1 MAFIEKGKKG
11 FQRAPKGQKKDRR
24 VVFYLNVKEMERL
37 KAYCQK
43 RNIKPSTFI
52 RERLS
57 DVISD

>member
-1 MAFIEKGKKG
+1 MAFTEKGKKG
-11 FQRAPKGQKKDRR
+11 FQKAPKGQKKDARS
-24 VVFYLNVKEMERL
+24 VFYLNQKEMKRL

-43 RNIKPSTFI
+43 RNIKPSTLI